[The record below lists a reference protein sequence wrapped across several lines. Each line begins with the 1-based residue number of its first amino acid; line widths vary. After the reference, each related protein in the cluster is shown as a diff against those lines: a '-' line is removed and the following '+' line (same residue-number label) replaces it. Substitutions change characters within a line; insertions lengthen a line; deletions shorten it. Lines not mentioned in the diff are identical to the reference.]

1 MDKLS
6 YSFSCYNL
14 IISNGIL
21 KIERKKSHSLKE
33 FIFSNLLFQKFGI
46 ITSLLLIVCLLYF
59 NFWEPCIALF
69 LILIW
74 NIKNVSRISY
84 CDISIPV
91 KSIKR
96 ISCDSCNMII
106 AYNNDN
112 YFTRRH
118 VIIITKQD
126 VQICDKLMQYLKEQN
141 ISNKLL
147 PKEKIMRKVMVVLSV
162 IAIMVLI
169 IALLLFFK

>member
-6 YSFSCYNL
+6 YSFSSYDL
-14 IISNGIL
+14 IVSNGIL
-21 KIERKKSHSLKE
+21 KIEKKKSHSLKE
-33 FIFSNLLFQKFGI
+33 IIFSYLYFQKFGI
-46 ITSLLLIVCLLYF
+46 ITFLILIVCLLYF

-96 ISCDSCNMII
+96 ISSDSCNMII
-106 AYNNDN
+106 AYNNDS

-126 VQICDKLMQYLKEQN
+126 EQVCDRLMQYLKEQN

-147 PKEKIMRKVMVVLSV
+147 PKEKIMREVLVVLGV
-162 IAIMVLI
+162 ISI
-169 IALLLFFK
+169 IVFIITFFYFY